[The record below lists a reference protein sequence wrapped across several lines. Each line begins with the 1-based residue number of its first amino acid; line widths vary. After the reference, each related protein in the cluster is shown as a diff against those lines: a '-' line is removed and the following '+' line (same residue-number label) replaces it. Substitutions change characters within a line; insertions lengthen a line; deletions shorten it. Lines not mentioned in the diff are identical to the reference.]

1 MGLILCPEC
10 GARISS
16 KARMC
21 PQCGYFGDDPA
32 LPLSEQAPG
41 EIVPV
46 EYEIT
51 AWVPEDDTDAPL
63 NRTVKGLIAR
73 FFSNWEIFR
82 KAVPELALSIQR
94 ILEKPQTE
102 YQAKLTPELRKL
114 MSEGRLRFKVD
125 KQGELM
131 AVLQD
136 GKNVIRKQV
145 RLEKVHLTPDVKQAV
160 DSLTMTA
167 YLGQILREI
176 QSINDSINELHI
188 EMQDDRLSLA
198 DAARDQFLQAQVI
211 PDSKLRETAILNA
224 ISAATEAK
232 HRLMRHYARACALV
246 LNNSGQNWFQMFLSR
261 VDNKELDEKASDAL
275 NDLRA
280 NRGLGPGRVPPDG
293 PALGAYPSIEK
304 SLLGFRQFIDQQHLD
319 NPDTLL
325 LLNENSDRNLKQVR
339 LRLHRYH
346 TQITAYANDR
356 EPLAIEPSETISDEG
371 ETNNETESLPE
382 ENL

>member
-16 KARMC
+16 KARTC
-21 PQCGYFGDDPA
+21 PQCGYFGDDSA
-32 LPLSEQAPG
+32 LPLSEQALG
-41 EIVPV
+41 EIVPA

-63 NRTVKGLIAR
+63 NRTAKGLIAR
-73 FFSNWEIFR
+73 FFSNWEIFH

-102 YQAKLTPELRKL
+102 YRAKLTPELRKL

-145 RLEKVHLTPDVKQAV
+145 RLEEIHFTPDVKQAV

-176 QSINDSINELHI
+176 QSLHDSINELHI
-188 EMQDDRLSLA
+188 EIQDDRLALA

-211 PDSKLRETAILNA
+211 PDSKLRATAVLNA
-224 ISAATEAK
+224 ISTATEAK
-232 HRLMRHYARACALV
+232 HRLMRHYTRSSALV
-246 LNNSGQNWFQMFLSR
+246 LNNSGQNVLQMFLSR
-261 VDNKELDEKASDAL
+261 TKGKELDEKASDAL
-275 NDLRA
+275 NDLA
-280 NRGLGPGRVPPDG
+280 QIAVSVQVECAGWS
-293 PALGAYPSIEK
+293 ALGAYPSIEK
-304 SLLGFRQFIDQQHLD
+304 SLMEFRRFIEQQHLND
-319 NPDTLL
+319 PDTLL
-325 LLNENSDRNLKQVR
+325 LLNENSDRNLKQVVSGFTDITR
-339 LRLHRYH
+339 R
-346 TQITAYANDR
+346 ITAYADGP
-356 EPLAIEPSETISDEG
+356 EPLTIESSETMSSEGAIDDEA
-371 ETNNETESLPE
+371 ESLPE

>member
-63 NRTVKGLIAR
+63 NRTAKGLIAR

-82 KAVPELALSIQR
+82 KAVPELSLSIQR

-102 YQAKLTPELRKL
+102 YRAKWTPELRKL

-176 QSINDSINELHI
+176 QSLHDSINELHI
-188 EMQDDRLSLA
+188 EMQDDRLALA
-198 DAARDQFLQAQVI
+198 DAAKDQFLQAQVI
-211 PDSKLRETAILNA
+211 PDSKLRATAVLNA

-232 HRLMRHYARACALV
+232 HRLMRHYTRSSALV
-246 LNNSGQNWFQMFLSR
+246 LNNSGQNVLQMFLSKTKG
-261 VDNKELDEKASDAL
+261 KELDEKASDAL
-275 NDLRA
+275 NDLA
-280 NRGLGPGRVPPDG
+280 QIAVSVQVECAGWS
-293 PALGAYPSIEK
+293 ALGAYPSIEK

-325 LLNENSDRNLKQVR
+325 LLNENSDRNLKQVVSGFTDITR
-339 LRLHRYH
+339 
-346 TQITAYANDR
+346 QITAYANDR

>member
-1 MGLILCPEC
+1 MGLALCPEC

-21 PQCGYFGDDPA
+21 PQCGYFADDPA
-32 LPLSEQAPG
+32 LPLSEQALG

-63 NRTVKGLIAR
+63 NRTAKGLIAR

-82 KAVPELALSIQR
+82 KAVPELALSVQR

-102 YQAKLTPELRKL
+102 YRAKLTSELRKL
-114 MSEGRLRFKVD
+114 MGEGRLRFKVD

-145 RLEKVHLTPDVKQAV
+145 RLEEIHFTPDVKQAV

-176 QSINDSINELHI
+176 QSLHDSINELHI
-188 EMQDDRLSLA
+188 EIQDDRLALA

-211 PDSKLRETAILNA
+211 PDSKLRATAVLNA

-232 HRLMRHYARACALV
+232 HRLMRHYTRSSALV
-246 LNNSGQNWFQMFLSR
+246 LNNSGQNVLQMFLSR
-261 VDNKELDEKASDAL
+261 TKGKELDEKASDAL
-275 NDLRA
+275 NDLA
-280 NRGLGPGRVPPDG
+280 QIAVSVQVECAGWS
-293 PALGAYPSIEK
+293 ALGAYPSIEK
-304 SLLGFRQFIDQQHLD
+304 SLMEFRRFIEQQHLND
-319 NPDTLL
+319 PDTLL
-325 LLNENSDRNLKQVR
+325 LLNENSDRNLKQVVSGFTDITR
-339 LRLHRYH
+339 R
-346 TQITAYANDR
+346 ITAYADGP
-356 EPLAIEPSETISDEG
+356 EPLTIESSETMSSEGAIDDEA
-371 ETNNETESLPE
+371 ESLPE

>member
-63 NRTVKGLIAR
+63 NRTAKGLIAR

-145 RLEKVHLTPDVKQAV
+145 
-160 DSLTMTA
+160 
-167 YLGQILREI
+167 

-246 LNNSGQNWFQMFLSR
+246 LNNSGQNWFQMFLSG

-275 NDLRA
+275 NDLA
-280 NRGLGPGRVPPDG
+280 QIAVSVQVECAGWS
-293 PALGAYPSIEK
+293 ALGAYPSIEK

-325 LLNENSDRNLKQVR
+325 LLNENSDRNLKQVVSGFTDITR
-339 LRLHRYH
+339 
-346 TQITAYANDR
+346 QITAYANDR